1 LKFLSKN
8 YVYNN
13 YYSNYNENE
22 IYFENYVSLI
32 YFIYYFNENKKIW
45 KNKYESNK
53 NFKKYR
59 RIFLNKKELSIMYL
73 NVLFRKGKKLRYLV
87 KYNKCIDMFYESFR
101 YKNNFFNEKFKDY
114 DIVYEYLYKNKD
126 IDIDYIFEH
135 LLELNYMIFNVFL
148 FKQQKNKKKKNI
160 KFLKL
165 FKYSL
170 PEKRSSSFIKDL
182 YNYSNKFNYYNIED
196 RILSSF
202 LTVLYSQ
209 KESVLYKKKIYTYS
223 KYIKK
228 IVNFY

>member
-1 LKFLSKN
+1 MFFYLN
-8 YVYNN
+8 
-13 YYSNYNENE
+13 
-22 IYFENYVSLI
+22 
-32 YFIYYFNENKKIW
+32 NKKI
-45 KNKYESNK
+45 
-53 NFKKYR
+53 
-59 RIFLNKKELSIMYL
+59 
-73 NVLFRKGKKLRYLV
+73 
-87 KYNKCIDMFYESFR
+87 
-101 YKNNFFNEKFKDY
+101 
-114 DIVYEYLYKNKD
+114 
-126 IDIDYIFEH
+126 
-135 LLELNYMIFNVFL
+135 
-148 FKQQKNKKKKNI
+148 KKKKNI